1 MFGVISRALLR
12 IGLIRGGG
20 GYDKVYVRL
29 HSPSRDAQYIKLIW
43 ESNPYVDGVVEI
55 QDTTSDTTESSPI
68 DSQKQNLESSFSE
81 SKQLTESTT
90 PKNPSEALPDSNNS
104 ACGSTS
110 RAESK
115 DSKSLDSAIFAEQK
129 SNKICSASAHT
140 DTRPCRGGENQE
152 KGGSS
157 AAADFSKET
166 SFCLDKEK
174 RGSPLDCRAKGLQA
188 KRSKNSGGFFGA
200 LASGEGI
207 TPLFAKKQSD
217 FENLGSIR
225 ENTTLRN
232 LESTESSADSESK
245 TFTESSAEILKD
257 AQLTES
263 SHIDSEASAESKAD
277 SQSSRA
283 FTESSPTDSKTI
295 TQSPQ
300 PSKSTNP
307 FSHLECFSYT
317 CNLLDSHMLE
327 LGLDDGRRLHEPEL
341 YYTPKFR
348 EEYHKVIFDPNW
360 ISNAGKIQ
368 TPDIMHFFDANN
380 IQLDA
385 VLAKRGD
392 KCLFDY
398 RADVEVIE
406 TKSLEDFCDLLYSA
420 RAIYCLVTGT
430 ATLAAAL
437 KKSATI
443 IVGENISPYFLHSPL
458 HTYIYLRHDK
468 NLHKVLQLTKRL
480 QIRLKVKTINRLSHL
495 LPTKKMRLAFRDLF
509 ACENLHRIKR
519 FVPSGVCRNL

>member
-1 MFGVISRALLR
+1 MDSQRVLTIDLR
-12 IGLIRGGG
+12 YGGLGDQLVWSHIPRIAKDRTNKGGG

-263 SHIDSEASAESKAD
+263 S
-277 SQSSRA
+277 
-283 FTESSPTDSKTI
+283 PLDSKTI
-295 TQSPQ
+295 TESKEILNNAQRQNLSNTQTNQDSQRDLESTPTPQ
-300 PSKSTNP
+300 PNQTLADVALLSPAAASLDQ
-307 FSHLECFSYT
+307 FSSYK
-317 CNLLDSHMLE
+317 E
-327 LGLDDGRRLHEPEL
+327 
-341 YYTPKFR
+341 
-348 EEYHKVIFDPNW
+348 
-360 ISNAGKIQ
+360 
-368 TPDIMHFFDANN
+368 
-380 IQLDA
+380 
-385 VLAKRGD
+385 RGD
-392 KCLFDY
+392 LFKHY
-398 RADVEVIE
+398 
-406 TKSLEDFCDLLYSA
+406 
-420 RAIYCLVTGT
+420 
-430 ATLAAAL
+430 AL
-437 KKSATI
+437 S
-443 IVGENISPYFLHSPL
+443 
-458 HTYIYLRHDK
+458 D
-468 NLHKVLQLTKRL
+468 
-480 QIRLKVKTINRLSHL
+480 
-495 LPTKKMRLAFRDLF
+495 
-509 ACENLHRIKR
+509 
-519 FVPSGVCRNL
+519 

>member
-1 MFGVISRALLR
+1 
-12 IGLIRGGG
+12 
-20 GYDKVYVRL
+20 
-29 HSPSRDAQYIKLIW
+29 
-43 ESNPYVDGVVEI
+43 
-55 QDTTSDTTESSPI
+55 
-68 DSQKQNLESSFSE
+68 
-81 SKQLTESTT
+81 
-90 PKNPSEALPDSNNS
+90 
-104 ACGSTS
+104 
-110 RAESK
+110 
-115 DSKSLDSAIFAEQK
+115 
-129 SNKICSASAHT
+129 
-140 DTRPCRGGENQE
+140 
-152 KGGSS
+152 
-157 AAADFSKET
+157 
-166 SFCLDKEK
+166 
-174 RGSPLDCRAKGLQA
+174 
-188 KRSKNSGGFFGA
+188 
-200 LASGEGI
+200 
-207 TPLFAKKQSD
+207 PLFAKKQND

-257 AQLTES
+257 AQLTESSPLDSKTITES